1 MKTKILSIALAACMT
16 VASMPAVASASTA
29 DITLGGVDITYSGE
43 PVYAVT
49 DDVTGAVTIGG
60 DEEDYN
66 IKFEGDTLT
75 LRDATIKSYVSDS
88 TDPEENACN
97 YGIEIKEG
105 SPVTMVLEGKN
116 SVSSADVT
124 APEDYDGKSYGIFLN
139 DDLTVRGNGE
149 LYVKAGDVDAT
160 VQGGFGYSTGIQCE
174 GGGLTIN
181 GGEIVAESGEAM
193 YSVGMNFIASTYLSI
208 DSGDVTAIAETN
220 KEEAGMCVGVN
231 MFGDMD
237 LGDAD
242 LAAMARSENAQS
254 IGYRQYSEDDF
265 TISQGTVTVQAEGN
279 NENNIGLGLWG
290 DPGWDVQ
297 VIVKGGKLEVK
308 SNAHSIALSS
318 NSGDVATAKLVI
330 SPQAGRY
337 IEAVTGDYAGGDIH
351 DLTGSPFY
359 SSQEIQLS
367 ELGNYFY
374 SWTTT
379 VFEITEPLVLDKS
392 EFIYNKKAKT
402 PKIAS
407 GLGGC
412 VEGTDYDLEY
422 KNNVKV
428 GVGTVIVKGKGKL
441 EGVVLEQDF
450 FIYPYRG
457 VINKLT
463 STKNSI
469 TVTSRDQS
477 AGGITGYQFAW
488 RKTNSGDD
496 WNTKMIKS
504 NRHKLTIKD
513 LKKNTRYT
521 IKVRR
526 IKNIDGERYYGNWSE
541 LKKIRTKA
549 R

>member
-488 RKTNSGDD
+488 RRPTAEMTGIQK
-496 WNTKMIKS
+496 
-504 NRHKLTIKD
+504 
-513 LKKNTRYT
+513 
-521 IKVRR
+521 
-526 IKNIDGERYYGNWSE
+526 
-541 LKKIRTKA
+541 
-549 R
+549 

>member
-1 MKTKILSIALAACMT
+1 MKIKILSIALVICMI
-16 VASMPAVASASTA
+16 VVSVPAVVWGSTG
-29 DITLGGVDITYSGE
+29 DITLGGADIRYSGE

-49 DDVTGAVTIGG
+49 DNVTGAVAIGG
-60 DEEDYN
+60 DEENYN
-66 IKFEGDTLT
+66 IKFEGDMLT
-75 LRDATIKSYVSDS
+75 LRDATIKSQVNNDI
-88 TDPEENACN
+88 DPEKRANS
-97 YGIEIKEG
+97 YGIEIKED
-105 SPVTMVLEGKN
+105 SPVTLVLEGENK
-116 SVSSADVT
+116 VSSANVT
-124 APEDYDGKSYGIFLN
+124 APGGYDGNSFGILAY
-139 DDLTVRGNGE
+139 DDLTIRGDGE
-149 LYVKAGDVDAT
+149 LYVKAGDVDVT
-160 VQGGFGYSTGIQCE
+160 DKDNSGYSMAIRCE
-174 GGGLTIN
+174 KGDLNVESGDV
-181 GGEIVAESGEAM
+181 VAESGEAT
-193 YSVGMNFIASTYLSI
+193 YSVGMNFGIF
-208 DSGDVTAIAETN
+208 SGLNLKNGNVTAIAESN
-220 KEEAGMCVGVN
+220 KEDAQMCIGVN
-231 MFGDMD
+231 MFGKLD
-237 LGDAD
+237 LGNAD
-242 LAAMARSENAQS
+242 LAAIARSKKAES
-254 IGYRQYSEDDF
+254 VGFRHYSEDDF
-265 TISQGTVTVQAEGN
+265 TISEGAVTVQAEGN
-279 NENNIGLGLWG
+279 NEKNTGLGLWG
-290 DPGWDVQ
+290 DPDWDVQ
-297 VIVKGGKLEVK
+297 VVIKGGKLEAK
-308 SNAHSIALSS
+308 SNAYSIALSS
-318 NSGDVATAKLVI
+318 ESSYVASAKVVI
-330 SPQAGRY
+330 SPQTGQY

-521 IKVRR
+521 IKVRG

>member
-1 MKTKILSIALAACMT
+1 MKIKILSIALVICMI
-16 VASMPAVASASTA
+16 VVSVPAVVWGSTG
-29 DITLGGVDITYSGE
+29 DITLGGADIRYSGE

-49 DDVTGAVTIGG
+49 DNVTGAVAIGG
-60 DEEDYN
+60 DEENYN
-66 IKFEGDTLT
+66 IKFEGDMLT
-75 LRDATIKSYVSDS
+75 LRDATIKSQVNNDI
-88 TDPEENACN
+88 DPEKRANS
-97 YGIEIKEG
+97 YGIEIKED
-105 SPVTMVLEGKN
+105 SPVTLVLEGENK
-116 SVSSADVT
+116 VSSANVT
-124 APEDYDGKSYGIFLN
+124 APGGYDGNSFGILAY
-139 DDLTVRGNGE
+139 DDLTIRGDGE
-149 LYVKAGDVDAT
+149 LYVKAGDVDVT
-160 VQGGFGYSTGIQCE
+160 DKDNSGYSMAIRCE
-174 GGGLTIN
+174 KGDLNVESGDV
-181 GGEIVAESGEAM
+181 VAESGEAT
-193 YSVGMNFIASTYLSI
+193 YSVGMNFGIF
-208 DSGDVTAIAETN
+208 SGLNLKNGNVTAIAESN
-220 KEEAGMCVGVN
+220 KEDAQMCIGVN
-231 MFGDMD
+231 MFGKLD
-237 LGDAD
+237 LGNAD
-242 LAAMARSENAQS
+242 LAAIARSKKAES
-254 IGYRQYSEDDF
+254 VGFRHYSEDDF
-265 TISQGTVTVQAEGN
+265 TISEGAVTVQAEGN
-279 NENNIGLGLWG
+279 NEKNTGLGLWG
-290 DPGWDVQ
+290 DPDWDVQ
-297 VIVKGGKLEVK
+297 VVIKGGKLEAK
-308 SNAHSIALSS
+308 SNAYSIALSS
-318 NSGDVATAKLVI
+318 ESSYVASAKVVI
-330 SPQAGRY
+330 SPQTGQY
-337 IEAVTGDYAGGDIH
+337 IEALTGDYAGGDVH

-521 IKVRR
+521 IKVRG